1 MIDIG
6 WTEMLVI
13 AVLAIVVVGPKDLP
27 RVMRGMAR
35 AMAKM
40 RGLAREFQAGMNEL
54 AREAELDEIK
64 SEVESLTKVDIKGR
78 VQSMIDPEGDF
89 GPINVDSLS
98 KPPKTAQPAAKP
110 AVTSEPAPQD
120 KAGDSA
126 GDSDNSGDNKSDGD

>member
-13 AVLAIVVVGPKDLP
+13 AVLAIIVVGPKDLP

-64 SEVESLTKVDIKGR
+64 AEVESLTKLDLKGR
-78 VQSMIDPEGDF
+78 VQNMIDPEGDF
-89 GPINVDSLS
+89 GPINPETLS
-98 KPPKTAQPAAKP
+98 KTSTEKPAGKP
-110 AVTSEPAPQD
+110 AVTSEPAPRD
-120 KAGDSA
+120 KAGE
-126 GDSDNSGDNKSDGD
+126 SDNTDDKKSDGA

>member
-13 AVLAIVVVGPKDLP
+13 AVLAIVVVGPRDLP

-40 RGLAREFQAGMNEL
+40 RSLAREFQAGMNEL

-78 VQSMIDPEGDF
+78 VQNMIDPEGDF
-89 GPINVDSLS
+89 GPINMDTKSPV
-98 KPPKTAQPAAKP
+98 Q
-110 AVTSEPAPQD
+110 ED
-120 KAGDSA
+120 KAGDAA
-126 GDSDNSGDNKSDGD
+126 GDSDNTGDNKSDGA

>member
-13 AVLAIVVVGPKDLP
+13 AVLAIIVVGPKDLP

-40 RGLAREFQAGMNEL
+40 RGLAREFQAGMAEL

-64 SEVESLTKVDIKGR
+64 SEVESLTKLDLKGR
-78 VQSMIDPEGDF
+78 VQNMIDPEGDF
-89 GPINVDSLS
+89 GPIKVDEAA
-98 KPPKTAQPAAKP
+98 KAPPKTEPEP
-110 AVTSEPAPQD
+110 AVED
-120 KAGDSA
+120 KSA
-126 GDSDNSGDNKSDGD
+126 DTADETDDNKSDGA